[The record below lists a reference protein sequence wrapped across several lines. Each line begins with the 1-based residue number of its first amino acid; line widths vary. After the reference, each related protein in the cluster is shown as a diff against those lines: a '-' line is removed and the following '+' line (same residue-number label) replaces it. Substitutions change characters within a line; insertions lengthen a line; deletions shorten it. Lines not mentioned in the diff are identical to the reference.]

1 MLFHVCYAGLMT
13 TKTDT
18 LIHLPKVNAGPWKHF
33 RGYYERS
40 VSFNCDRGIRRYAL
54 LKVYTDDK
62 GDSLIMVRLDG
73 KIRELWV
80 GEGADPFSVANETL
94 LALSSD
100 CDCHNNPEGE
110 YHA

>member
-13 TKTDT
+13 TKTDA

-54 LKVYTDDK
+54 LKVYTDDE
-62 GDSLIMVRLDG
+62 GASLIFVRLDG
-73 KIRELWV
+73 RIRELWV
-80 GEGADPFSVANETL
+80 GEYADLFSTANEML
-94 LALSSD
+94 LALSGN
-100 CDCHNNPEGE
+100 CDCHNELNGE
-110 YHA
+110 

>member
-1 MLFHVCYAGLMT
+1 MCVCYTVPMT
-13 TKTDT
+13 TKTDA
-18 LIHLPKVNAGPWKHF
+18 LIHLPNVNAGPWKHF
-33 RGYYERS
+33 RGYCERS

-80 GEGADPFSVANETL
+80 GEYADPFNTANEML
-94 LALSSD
+94 LALSGN
-100 CDCHNNPEGE
+100 CDCHNELNGE
-110 YHA
+110 SL